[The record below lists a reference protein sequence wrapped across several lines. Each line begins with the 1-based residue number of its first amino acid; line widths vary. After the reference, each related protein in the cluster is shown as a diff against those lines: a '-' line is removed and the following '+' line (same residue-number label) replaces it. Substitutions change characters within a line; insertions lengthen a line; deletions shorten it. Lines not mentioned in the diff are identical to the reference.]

1 MMMGELD
8 SIIDRVLDGQ
18 TEAYAE
24 IVRRYQR
31 EVGRIVVAMLGDPE
45 KTADL
50 VQQVFV
56 DAFLHLD
63 QFQRGRDFGAW
74 IKEIARNRVR
84 QELRSLVREER
95 RLAVYRQRLLARL
108 TDERASSRFEQD
120 YLDALRQC
128 QEQLPEQSAELVRR
142 RYIQRQSFEEIAA
155 SQEST
160 PGAIQRM
167 LSRIRLALRACVEA
181 RLAEA

>member
-1 MMMGELD
+1 MMGELD
-8 SIIDRVLDGQ
+8 LIIERVLDGQ

-31 EVGRIVVAMLGDPE
+31 EVGRIVVTMLGDSE
-45 KTADL
+45 QTADL
-50 VQQVFV
+50 VQQVFL

-63 QFQRGRDFGAW
+63 QFQIGRDFGLW

-84 QELRSLVREER
+84 QEVRTLVREER
-95 RLAVYRQRLLARL
+95 RLAIYRQHLLARL
-108 TDERASSRFEQD
+108 SDEQASGRFEQD

-128 QEQLPEQSAELVRR
+128 QEQLPQRSAELVRR
-142 RYIQRQSFEEIAA
+142 RYVQRQSFEEIAA
-155 SQEST
+155 SQGST
-160 PGAIQRM
+160 AAAVQRM
-167 LSRIRLALRACVEA
+167 LSRIRLALRTCVEA

>member
-1 MMMGELD
+1 MMDELD

-31 EVGRIVVAMLGDPE
+31 EVGRVVMAMLRDVE
-45 KTADL
+45 KSTDL
-50 VQQVFV
+50 VQQVFL
-56 DAFLHLD
+56 DAYLHLD
-63 QFQRGRDFGAW
+63 QFQRGRDFGLW

-95 RLAVYRQRLLARL
+95 RLAVYREQLLARL
-108 TDERASSRFEQD
+108 SDEEALRRYEQD

-128 QEQLPEQSAELVRR
+128 QEQLPPQSAEIVRR
-142 RYIQRQSFEEIAA
+142 RYVQRQSFKEIAS

-160 PGAIQRM
+160 AGAVQRM
-167 LSRIRLALRACVEA
+167 LSRIRLALRSCVEA
-181 RLAEA
+181 RLGTS